1 QGPVMIDRE
10 WVNSRLDIREV
21 LHKKCSHIAVD
32 LIAIRDR
39 QMGTRAMPRFR
50 TFLAP
55 RGLGELAQG
64 KTVSDVPS
72 NAR

>member
-1 QGPVMIDRE
+1 MIDRE

-39 QMGTRAMPRFR
+39 QIGTRAMPRFL